1 MRWTRVAAIR
11 WAVDG
16 VLGYIICAICVAAA
30 LATSVEG
37 RANRIVNKGIV
48 GQTGTKRDT
57 GEERTQRGI
66 LSRGAERG
74 TARNWRR
81 EGKGAEAKRDLDE
94 VERERQGGNYIY

>member
-16 VLGYIICAICVAAA
+16 VVGYIICAISVATA

-48 GQTGTKRDT
+48 GQTGTRRDT
-57 GEERTQRGI
+57 AEERTHIVAWGRTGHGEK
-66 LSRGAERG
+66 LAK
-74 TARNWRR
+74 RR
-81 EGKGAEAKRDLDE
+81 EGVEAKRDLDE
-94 VERERQGGNYIY
+94 VERERVKVEIGTY